1 MAYCLDKDKNFMV
14 KILLSLMLSFSFGA
28 VSTLAQPTSGEQFKA
43 KENEA
48 LSEYDL
54 NNLALSEM
62 QAGLTSKGLEH
73 ERNAMQLYSSKDV
86 AALRSALGFFGDAVI
101 HTLTNSGH
109 PAEAEKLLVDAVDR
123 TKTVTGAKS
132 GLTQGQ
138 IGDLFVFYVHQKN
151 YNAALKTLDQA
162 LDFDL
167 STGPT
172 PSQALRINPNVRSR
186 IRPHTSVAVIHMML
200 LAIKEVEK
208 TEPAFSFTAVEK
220 ILKTQEPYLTDDDER
235 LVEPLGA
242 LADAYFQAKKYKE
255 ADGYY
260 SRAYKIAER
269 YHPESAFAVLQCG
282 QNFLANLKEIGRSE
296 EADRLSKFN

>member
-1 MAYCLDKDKNFMV
+1 MFKVFMSLTLLCGFG
-14 KILLSLMLSFSFGA
+14 ILSA
-28 VSTLAQPTSGEQFKA
+28 RATEQSSAEFKV

-48 LSEYDL
+48 LTESDWNE
-54 NNLALSEM
+54 LALNEM

-73 ERNAMQLYSSKDV
+73 ERKAMQMYSLKD
-86 AALRSALGFFGDAVI
+86 AAGCTSSALGYLGDRVI
-101 HTLTNSGH
+101 GTLTPDHS
-109 PAEAEKLLVDAVDR
+109 AEAEKLLVDAVER
-123 TKTVTGAKS
+123 TKTVTGTKS
-132 GLTQGQ
+132 VFTQAQ

-172 PSQALRINPNVRSR
+172 PSQALRINQNIRGRV
-186 IRPHTSVAVIHMML
+186 RPHTSVGVIHMIL
-200 LAIKEVEK
+200 LAIQEVEK
-208 TEPAFSFTAVEK
+208 TEPAFSITAVEK
-220 ILKTQEPYLTDDDER
+220 VLKAQEPYLTANDER

-260 SRAYKIAER
+260 SQAYKIAER
-269 YHPESAFAVLQCG
+269 YHPESAFAVHQCG
-282 QNFLANLKEIGRSE
+282 QNFLANLKEVGRSE
-296 EADRLSKFN
+296 EADRLSRLKEGM

>member
-1 MAYCLDKDKNFMV
+1 
-14 KILLSLMLSFSFGA
+14 MLSFSFGA
-28 VSTLAQPTSGEQFKA
+28 VSALAQTTLDEQFKV

-48 LSEYDL
+48 LTESDW
-54 NNLALSEM
+54 NRLALSEM

-73 ERNAMQLYSSKDV
+73 ERKAMQMYSSKD
-86 AALRSALGFFGDAVI
+86 AAGCSSSALGYLGDQVI
-101 HTLTNSGH
+101 LTLTPSH
-109 PAEAEKLLVDAVDR
+109 TSEAEKLLVDAVER
-123 TKTVTGAKS
+123 TKTVTGTKS
-132 GLTQGQ
+132 VFTQAQ

-172 PSQALRINPNVRSR
+172 PSQALRINQNVRSR
-186 IRPHTSVAVIHMML
+186 VRPHTSVGVIHMIL

-208 TEPAFSFTAVEK
+208 TEPAFSITTVEK
-220 ILKTQEPYLTDDDER
+220 VLKTQEPYLTADDER

-260 SRAYKIAER
+260 SRAYKIAEH
-269 YHPESAFAVLQCG
+269 YHPESAFAVQQCG
-282 QNFLANLKEIGRSE
+282 QNFLANLKEVGRSE
-296 EADRLSKFN
+296 EADRLSKFK

>member
-1 MAYCLDKDKNFMV
+1 MFKVFMSLT
-14 KILLSLMLSFSFGA
+14 LLCGFGTLSA
-28 VSTLAQPTSGEQFKA
+28 RATEQSSAEFKV

-48 LSEYDL
+48 LTEYDW
-54 NNLALSEM
+54 NRLALSEM

-73 ERNAMQLYSSKDV
+73 ERKAMQLYSSKDV
-86 AALRSALGFFGDAVI
+86 AGLHSALGYLDDQVI
-101 HTLTNSGH
+101 LTLTNHGH
-109 PAEAEKLLVDAVDR
+109 SAEAEKLLVDAVER
-123 TKTVTGAKS
+123 TKTVAGARS

-138 IGDLFVFYVHQKN
+138 IRDLFVFYVHQKN

-167 STGPT
+167 STGPS
-172 PSQALRINPNVRSR
+172 PSQALRINQNIRGR
-186 IRPHTSVAVIHMML
+186 NRPHTSVGVIHMIL

-208 TEPAFSFTAVEK
+208 TEPAFSITAIEK
-220 ILKTQEPYLTDDDER
+220 VLKTQEPYLIADDER

-242 LADAYFQAKKYKE
+242 LADAYFQVKKYKE

-269 YHPESAFAVLQCG
+269 YHPDSAFAVQQCG
-282 QNFLANLKEIGRSE
+282 QNFLANLKEVGRSE
-296 EADRLSKFN
+296 EADRLSRLKEGM

>member
-1 MAYCLDKDKNFMV
+1 MFKVFMSLT
-14 KILLSLMLSFSFGA
+14 LLCGFGTLSA
-28 VSTLAQPTSGEQFKA
+28 RATEQSSAEFKV

-48 LSEYDL
+48 LTEYDW
-54 NNLALSEM
+54 NRLALSEM

-73 ERNAMQLYSSKDV
+73 ERKAMQLYSSKDV
-86 AALRSALGFFGDAVI
+86 AGLHSALGYLDDQVI
-101 HTLTNSGH
+101 LTLTNHGH
-109 PAEAEKLLVDAVDR
+109 SAEAEKLLVDAVER
-123 TKTVTGAKS
+123 TKTVAGARS

-138 IGDLFVFYVHQKN
+138 IRDLFVFYVHQKN

-167 STGPT
+167 STGPS
-172 PSQALRINPNVRSR
+172 PSQALRINQNIRGR
-186 IRPHTSVAVIHMML
+186 NRPHTSVGVIHMIL

-208 TEPAFSFTAVEK
+208 TEPAFSITAIEK
-220 ILKTQEPYLTDDDER
+220 VLKTQEPYLTANDER

-260 SRAYKIAER
+260 SRAYKIAEQ
-269 YHPESAFAVLQCG
+269 YHPESAFAVHQCG
-282 QNFLANLKEIGRSE
+282 QNFLANLKEVGRSE
-296 EADRLSKFN
+296 EADRLSRLKEGM